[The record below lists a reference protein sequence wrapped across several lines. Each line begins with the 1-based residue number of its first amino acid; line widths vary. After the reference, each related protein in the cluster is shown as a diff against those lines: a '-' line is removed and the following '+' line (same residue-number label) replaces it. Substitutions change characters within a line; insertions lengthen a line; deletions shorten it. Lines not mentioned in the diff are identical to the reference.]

1 MLSSSFN
8 HLIVFGS
15 LRQGQGK
22 ALIVGVIFVNKGHF
36 DFVVNVSEVI
46 PTSRQPK
53 KKKIK
58 KLMFFILKIGK
69 IHVKCT
75 ASILQRYLV
84 ALDNIKVDF
93 FFP

>member
-1 MLSSSFN
+1 MLSSSFD

-46 PTSRQPK
+46 STSGQPK
-53 KKKIK
+53 KTE

-75 ASILQRYLV
+75 ANILQRYLV
-84 ALDNIKVDF
+84 ALENIKVDF
-93 FFP
+93 FP

>member
-53 KKKIK
+53 KK
-58 KLMFFILKIGK
+58 
-69 IHVKCT
+69 
-75 ASILQRYLV
+75 R
-84 ALDNIKVDF
+84 
-93 FFP
+93 